1 MRAIRY
7 EPFTLHILSD
17 QIFPSFQSSLFSRC
31 LTRFNVLNIPIET
44 FQLLSLFLSCPPL
57 IRCLSFF
64 LFYKKLLLFKKFQI
78 HFQLYFNVNRNTIDK
93 KKKTSLP
100 FLAKQSLHQ
109 SNILN
114 LDALKTFQHL
124 NYFKTQRE
132 HCQLACIFSVDI

>member
-1 MRAIRY
+1 MSIAI
-7 EPFTLHILSD
+7 
-17 QIFPSFQSSLFSRC
+17 PS
-31 LTRFNVLNIPIET
+31 I
-44 FQLLSLFLSCPPL
+44 
-57 IRCLSFF
+57 
-64 LFYKKLLLFKKFQI
+64 
-78 HFQLYFNVNRNTIDK
+78 